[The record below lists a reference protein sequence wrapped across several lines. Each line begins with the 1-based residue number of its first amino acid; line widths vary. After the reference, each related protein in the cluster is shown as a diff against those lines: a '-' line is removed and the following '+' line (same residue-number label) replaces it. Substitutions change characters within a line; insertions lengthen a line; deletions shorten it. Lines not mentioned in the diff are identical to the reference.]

1 MSSTTIPAATDSPT
15 SATPADL
22 GAAPG
27 GAPAAP
33 AAKPPVVPFTPYQ
46 KVVVAILAFLQF
58 TIVLDFMILSPLGAR
73 LMSELHIPTSRFG
86 LVVSVYAFS
95 AGIAGFLAAGFAD
108 RFDRKRLLLFFY
120 SGFLIGTVLC
130 GIAPTYHFLLVAR
143 IVTGIFGGV
152 IGSISFAIIA
162 DLFAFDQRGRV
173 MGVVQTAF
181 AASQVMGIPVGLIL
195 SDLWGWHAP
204 FLMLAALATVAGVFI
219 AVYLKPIDAHLKL
232 QRDGSA
238 LRHLIKTVSRGRY
251 LRAFGTMALLVT
263 GGFMLMPFGSAFT
276 VHNVGIPMV
285 NLKLI
290 YFVTGLF
297 SIVAG
302 PLLGRFSD
310 TVGKYPLFAIG
321 TAVSM
326 VMIFIYTHLG
336 ITPIWQVIVVNVLL
350 FVGITS
356 RIIASSALVS
366 AVPDPA
372 HRGSFMAVNS
382 SIQQVS
388 GGVAAAVG
396 GLIVVEGADGS
407 LARYDVLGYVVMAS
421 MVVTVVLMFFIN
433 RMVSTTTGTAPARH

>member
-1 MSSTTIPAATDSPT
+1 MSSTTIPVAAPSPT
-15 SATPADL
+15 P
-22 GAAPG
+22 
-27 GAPAAP
+27 PAAP
-33 AAKPPVVPFTPYQ
+33 APATGAPGASAAPASKPPVVPFTPYQ

-58 TIVLDFMILSPLGAR
+58 TIILDFMILSPLGAR

-86 LVVSVYAFS
+86 FVVSVYAFS

-120 SGFLIGTVLC
+120 TGFLVGTLLC
-130 GIAPTYHFLLVAR
+130 GIAPSYHFLLVAR
-143 IVTGIFGGV
+143 IVTGVFGGV
-152 IGSISFAIIA
+152 IGSIAFAIIA

-173 MGVVQTAF
+173 MGIVQTAF
-181 AASQVMGIPVGLIL
+181 ASSQVMGIPVGLIL
-195 SDLWGWHAP
+195 SDRWGWHAP
-204 FLMLAALATVAGVFI
+204 FLMLAGLATIAGVFI
-219 AVYLKPIDAHLKL
+219 ALYLKPIDAHLKL

-238 LRHLIKTVSRGRY
+238 LRHLIKTVSRTRY

-276 VHNVGIPMV
+276 VHNVGIPITD
-285 NLKLI
+285 LKLI

-310 TVGKYPLFAIG
+310 TVGKYALFCIG
-321 TAVSM
+321 SAVSL
-326 VMIFIYTHLG
+326 VMIFVYTHLG
-336 ITPIWQVIVVNVLL
+336 VTPIWQVMVVNVLL

-356 RIIASSALVS
+356 RIISSSALVS

-388 GGVAAAVG
+388 GGVAAAIG
-396 GLIVVEGADGS
+396 GLIVVEASDGS

-421 MVVTVVLMFFIN
+421 MVLTVVLMYFIN
-433 RMVSTTTGTAPARH
+433 RMVRQA